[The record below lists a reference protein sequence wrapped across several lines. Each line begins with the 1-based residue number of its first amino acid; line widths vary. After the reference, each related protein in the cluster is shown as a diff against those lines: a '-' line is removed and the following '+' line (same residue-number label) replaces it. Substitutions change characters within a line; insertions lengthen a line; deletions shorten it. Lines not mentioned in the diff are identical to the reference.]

1 MLKGRKVYFVLVI
14 VGLVIVLIFMTF
26 YQKSQTKIQESN
38 AFEHL
43 SYYQSENL
51 SRYLQYQQDHADL
64 SIEDIVTYVNLNLDR
79 PIVSTLI
86 ENPDDEKVIINK
98 QHHLPANYKPQDL
111 VAINSKCIQGL
122 HYSCANDNVQYAR
135 ENVAQSFNQLCEDV
149 LAKKGVKVY
158 SIAAYRSYDYQQMLF
173 DYAINN
179 YGQDHALKYY
189 AKAGESEH
197 NAGLA
202 IDITLDNMNYE
213 NIESHQEYAWL
224 LTILHE
230 YGFILRYP
238 KEKEN
243 ITGYHYEPWHIR
255 YVGKDLASKIY
266 QSNLVYEEYEQRER

>member
-1 MLKGRKVYFVLVI
+1 
-14 VGLVIVLIFMTF
+14 
-26 YQKSQTKIQESN
+26 
-38 AFEHL
+38 
-43 SYYQSENL
+43 
-51 SRYLQYQQDHADL
+51 
-64 SIEDIVTYVNLNLDR
+64 
-79 PIVSTLI
+79 
-86 ENPDDEKVIINK
+86 
-98 QHHLPANYKPQDL
+98 
-111 VAINSKCIQGL
+111 
-122 HYSCANDNVQYAR
+122 
-135 ENVAQSFNQLCEDV
+135 
-149 LAKKGVKVY
+149 
-158 SIAAYRSYDYQQMLF
+158 MLF